1 MDERA
6 VNLDGK
12 GEFMPAFELLS
23 ELAGSSWKP
32 LMEQV
37 RARGIQ
43 TGGGLPYGR
52 SSCQPC
58 PSIG

>member
-1 MDERA
+1 M
-6 VNLDGK
+6 NLDGK